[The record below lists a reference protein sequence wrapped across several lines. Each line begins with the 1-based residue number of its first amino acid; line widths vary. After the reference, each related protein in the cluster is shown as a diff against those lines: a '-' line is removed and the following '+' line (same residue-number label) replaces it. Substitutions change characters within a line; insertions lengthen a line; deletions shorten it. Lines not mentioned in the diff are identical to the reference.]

1 MAFRMRKSIKV
12 APGVRLNVS
21 KSGVGASVGGKGAR
35 YSAHS
40 SGRRTTTLG
49 SGVVPGVYYQ
59 KTSSGGATRSKA
71 ATSQPPA
78 EPPKKPGLFAPKG
91 EKQLYNAIK
100 AQDVQAIKRVGDDHA
115 NFRLP
120 SYSLAGLMMLD
131 TDPGEATRL
140 LGEAFPTGGDPAADK
155 FVSTYLTTRLE
166 LPIAKG
172 VTAELPVNR
181 DAVGLALAELKQEHD
196 DLAGAIDVVEQLEP
210 STYTAI
216 SLAEL
221 YAEIGRWDD
230 VIELTEGMKN
240 EDDAS
245 ALLCVFRGQAF
256 RRQGFHDAAHEAL
269 REALRSRS
277 REAPIRH
284 MALAERAQNYLA
296 QGKKGMA
303 RRDLERILAE
313 DSDYP
318 DVREELAKLSVLLDA
333 VRPRQRPALAA
344 EAARGARR

>member
-1 MAFRMRKSIKV
+1 MRKSIKV

-49 SGVVPGVYYQ
+49 SGVIPGAYYQ
-59 KTSSGGATRSKA
+59 KSSGGGGYRSGATAQPGA
-71 ATSQPPA
+71 APSP
-78 EPPKKPGLFAPKG
+78 KPGLFAPKG
-91 EKQLYNAIK
+91 EKQLYKAIK
-100 AQDVQAIKRVGDDHA
+100 AQDVQAIKHVGDEHA
-115 NFRLP
+115 EFRLP
-120 SYSLAGLMMLD
+120 SYSLAGLMMLGSD
-131 TDPGEATRL
+131 TGEAERL
-140 LGEAFPTGGDPAADK
+140 LEEAFATGRDPATDK
-155 FVSTYLTTRLE
+155 FVSTYLQTRLE

-172 VTAELPVNR
+172 VTAALPVNR

-210 STYTAI
+210 NTYTAI

-221 YAEIGRWDD
+221 YADSGRWDD

-245 ALLCVFRGQAF
+245 ALLCVFRGQAL
-256 RRQGFHDAAHEAL
+256 REQGFHDAAHEAFK
-269 REALRSRS
+269 EALRSRS
-277 REAPIRH
+277 RAGPIRH
-284 MALAERAQNYLA
+284 LALAERAKNYLA

-303 RRDLERILAE
+303 RKDLERILAE
-313 DSDYP
+313 DSGYEG
-318 DVREELAKLSVLLDA
+318 VREQLAEL
-333 VRPRQRPALAA
+333 
-344 EAARGARR
+344 G